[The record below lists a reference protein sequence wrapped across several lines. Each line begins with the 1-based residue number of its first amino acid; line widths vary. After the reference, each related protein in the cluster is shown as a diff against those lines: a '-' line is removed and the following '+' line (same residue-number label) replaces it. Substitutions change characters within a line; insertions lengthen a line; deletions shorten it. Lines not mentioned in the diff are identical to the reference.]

1 MSVTR
6 IREDSCEK
14 CIHSEI
20 CNIKGNCAAL
30 RQQTHDLEKLLE
42 NKSFQILVKCD
53 HYQWCEPSVR
63 KAESVTLPGGRYA

>member
-6 IREDSCEK
+6 IIEDSCEE

-42 NKSFQILVKCD
+42 NESFQIVVSCNY
-53 HYQWCEPSVR
+53 YQRREPSVR
-63 KAESVTLPGGRYA
+63 KAESVTPPGGRYA